1 MFKVVINN
9 RKGFTLIELLVV
21 VAIIGIL
28 AAIAVPAFMGYQANA
43 KKRAVYENW
52 DAAVRYITAEMSKSA
67 YPDNNVTHAAVSSLE
82 SGMNKKSPWDIN
94 TLAFANITG
103 AANVVPAIG
112 KGQVVIVAADSDDI
126 SADCVKDEAVGV
138 YADTDGDAAMDL
150 STVLSCSS
158 L

>member
-1 MFKVVINN
+1 MFKVIKG

-28 AAIAVPAFMGYQANA
+28 AAIAIPAYMGYQANA
-43 KKRAVYENW
+43 KKRAAYENW
-52 DAAVRYITAEMSKSA
+52 DAAVRYIKAEMTKSVS
-67 YPDNNVTHAAVSSLE
+67 PNSDVTRAAVSSLD
-82 SGMNKKSPWDIN
+82 GGLNKKSPWDLK
-94 TLAFANITG
+94 TMAFARATG
-103 AANVVPAIG
+103 AGNAVPAIG
-112 KGQVVIVAADSDDI
+112 KGQVVIVASDSDNI

-138 YADTDGDAAMDL
+138 YADTDGDKTMDI